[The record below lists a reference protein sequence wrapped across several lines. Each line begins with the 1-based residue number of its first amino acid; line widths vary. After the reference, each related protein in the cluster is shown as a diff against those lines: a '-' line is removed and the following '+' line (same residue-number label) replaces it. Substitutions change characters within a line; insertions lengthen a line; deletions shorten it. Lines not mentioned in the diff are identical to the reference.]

1 MEMPGCMCLHYV
13 QMQRPGIFFVCSL
26 NLAGVSAVL
35 CPALR
40 ALVKMTAGARK
51 CVCGGSRL

>member
-1 MEMPGCMCLHYV
+1 MHVSALCADAASRHL
-13 QMQRPGIFFVCSL
+13 FFVCSL

-40 ALVKMTAGARK
+40 ALVKMIAGARK
-51 CVCGGSRL
+51 SVCAGSRL

>member
-1 MEMPGCMCLHYV
+1 MHVSALCADAASLHL
-13 QMQRPGIFFVCSL
+13 FFVCSQ

-40 ALVKMTAGARK
+40 ALVKMTAGAHK
-51 CVCGGSRL
+51 SVCAGSRL

>member
-1 MEMPGCMCLHYV
+1 MHVSEMMSRCSVPAS
-13 QMQRPGIFFVCSL
+13 FFVCSQ
-26 NLAGVSAVL
+26 NLTGVSAVL

-51 CVCGGSRL
+51 CVCGGSQL

>member
-26 NLAGVSAVL
+26 NLAGVSAVV

-51 CVCGGSRL
+51 CVCGGSQL

>member
-1 MEMPGCMCLHYV
+1 MPGCMCLHYV
-13 QMQRPGIFFVCSL
+13 QMLRPGIFFFVCSQ

>member
-1 MEMPGCMCLHYV
+1 MPGCMCLHYV
-13 QMQRPGIFFVCSL
+13 QMQRPGIFFVCSQ

-51 CVCGGSRL
+51 SVCAGSRL